1 MGRILK
7 WVIGSL
13 VSLIFLVGLVIFL
26 LVSFIDLNSLKPRI
40 ETLAKEKA
48 AIDLRILGELSW
60 SFYPYLGIELGELQ
74 IRPLATPDAP
84 ALASIQKAAAGVAIT
99 PLLKGEI
106 KIKQI
111 HLIQPEIYLHRNA
124 QGVANWELVQK
135 SLANTVT
142 EDEEKGIEKDTTKV
156 ESTTN
161 KPTQPLDLNLAI
173 ADIWLDRA
181 AIHIEDEVE
190 NLDLQLTDVS
200 LRAKNVSL
208 DSTFP
213 IELSA
218 KLSLAEPATHL
229 DLNLTSQ
236 VKLDLKSEHYGLNQ
250 LKAKLIASYP
260 EMLATPITLTL
271 DARVDA
277 QLTKGEVHAPLTLNL
292 TSPDWKD
299 SSLPAIGPVKLQLD
313 SNLDLNQQHYFL
325 NDLTLLFDATQF
337 KGNAS
342 VNLDNQAI
350 VARLAGNQLD
360 ADRYLPATTKEAT
373 GNQKEKPTETTD
385 EERLPVELL
394 KTLNLD
400 LGFTLDQLKISGLT
414 IENIDLALIAKNGLI
429 DLQKANLDLYEG
441 TFRNKAQ
448 VNVRKNLAQL
458 SLTTQLNDLNL
469 RPLLDDLK
477 QESLPLR
484 GKLTVNG
491 SFTTQGTRL
500 SEWLSQSNGK
510 GDLRLL
516 EGAITGMNISKEVCL
531 AAAAIEGR
539 SSNKV
544 WSEDTE
550 FTSLQADID
559 LVQGKLNNK
568 ELTLG
573 IPGFEVSGYGFY
585 HLVSAKLLYNLGVRF
600 DQNADQQSCPVS
612 STLAEFRWPVECKGS
627 LAGETP
633 IIKCRP
639 DTKAVTQLVGQ
650 KIKTAAKQ
658 ETDKFK
664 EEAEE
669 KIKAEEDRLKRKLKE
684 EANEKLRS
692 FFK

>member
-135 SLANTVT
+135 SLASTVT

-156 ESTTN
+156 ESTTD

-260 EMLATPITLTL
+260 EMLAAPITLTL
-271 DARVDA
+271 DARIDA
-277 QLTKGEVHAPLTLNL
+277 QLAKGEIHAPLTLNL

-299 SSLPAIGPVKLQLD
+299 SSLPTIGP
-313 SNLDLNQQHYFL
+313 LN
-325 NDLTLLFDATQF
+325 
-337 KGNAS
+337 
-342 VNLDNQAI
+342 
-350 VARLAGNQLD
+350 
-360 ADRYLPATTKEAT
+360 
-373 GNQKEKPTETTD
+373 
-385 EERLPVELL
+385 
-394 KTLNLD
+394 
-400 LGFTLDQLKISGLT
+400 
-414 IENIDLALIAKNGLI
+414 
-429 DLQKANLDLYEG
+429 
-441 TFRNKAQ
+441 
-448 VNVRKNLAQL
+448 
-458 SLTTQLNDLNL
+458 
-469 RPLLDDLK
+469 
-477 QESLPLR
+477 
-484 GKLTVNG
+484 
-491 SFTTQGTRL
+491 
-500 SEWLSQSNGK
+500 
-510 GDLRLL
+510 
-516 EGAITGMNISKEVCL
+516 
-531 AAAAIEGR
+531 
-539 SSNKV
+539 
-544 WSEDTE
+544 
-550 FTSLQADID
+550 
-559 LVQGKLNNK
+559 
-568 ELTLG
+568 
-573 IPGFEVSGYGFY
+573 
-585 HLVSAKLLYNLGVRF
+585 YN
-600 DQNADQQSCPVS
+600 
-612 STLAEFRWPVECKGS
+612 
-627 LAGETP
+627 
-633 IIKCRP
+633 
-639 DTKAVTQLVGQ
+639 
-650 KIKTAAKQ
+650 
-658 ETDKFK
+658 
-664 EEAEE
+664 
-669 KIKAEEDRLKRKLKE
+669 
-684 EANEKLRS
+684 
-692 FFK
+692 